1 MSACLVSSR
10 FEHIKCYPVS
20 CRCPVSFRWGP
31 FYFSSS
37 SQLSLWVPF
46 RQNPQTLFLEV
57 KPLAAWLTRWEG
69 GLRLPGLAARCH
81 IHKNSILRFNFI
93 PNRTGRGQPGRIRRR
108 APSACPRQ
116 EETRGSGGSV
126 PTLWLRGG
134 IIRWP
139 VVGRILKREEL
150 WYFHLSW
157 SLCWHWDSSVDYII
171 YVPFDIYVP
180 FIFACCTGYFQIS
193 SEA

>member
-1 MSACLVSSR
+1 MMKFLKLKGWK
-10 FEHIKCYPVS
+10 HNWPIKKNKTKTNNKNALWS
-20 CRCPVSFRWGP
+20 NFRWGP
-31 FYFSSS
+31 FYFSAS

-46 RQNPQTLFLEV
+46 RQSPQTPFLEV
-57 KPLAAWLTRWEG
+57 KPLEAWLTRWEG
-69 GLRLPGLAARCH
+69 GLRLPGLVARCH
-81 IHKNSILRFNFI
+81 IYKNSILQYNFI
-93 PNRTGRGQPGRIRRR
+93 PNRTGQRQPGRVQRQ

-139 VVGRILKREEL
+139 VVGRILNTEEL

-157 SLCWHWDSSVDYII
+157 SLCWHWDIFVDYMI
-171 YVPFDIYVP
+171 YVLFDILCSFYL
-180 FIFACCTGYFQIS
+180 CLL
-193 SEA
+193 